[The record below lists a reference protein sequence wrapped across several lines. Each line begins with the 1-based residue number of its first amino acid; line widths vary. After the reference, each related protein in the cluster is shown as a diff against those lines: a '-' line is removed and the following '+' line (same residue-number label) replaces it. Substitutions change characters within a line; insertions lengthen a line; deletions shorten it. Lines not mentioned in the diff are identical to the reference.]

1 MDILNKMK
9 VPELKSV
16 LREYKKVHYQPY
28 SKLNREGLI
37 KLIVHHKLHENDL
50 SKHMKVKVITKKKT
64 QPKKDEKKPEQ
75 EIKSS
80 LLSEYYDFILPYSSG
95 SVDTVRGRAKEIIE
109 MVNKFI
115 SKGKGIIDAN
125 MVTVALKLKDLA
137 ENLLRQ
143 RIKAQTKTKSV
154 STDYLTRIHKK
165 YPTTNISNL
174 RQAEKWIKEKF
185 IDNGFASKI
194 AFAMRENV
202 TIPTKRSLRNNPE
215 GTRGKEEAQKLRSA
229 QENARSLVK
238 PLIPSFHATIKNPV
252 MVEIFSNMMIDK
264 DNLIDVLDSDAYFRA
279 AFALTYGKKSIYT
292 DTPDSRR
299 KVIELVTNDKNT
311 DVITQIEAEKI
322 IARRNEL
329 KRERWRK
336 EQNDLHQQ
344 TQKDKRNEKN
354 AKRQEHIRKVM
365 NDKDYTYK
373 EAVKYIKE
381 NKAFIYA

>member
-37 KLIVHHKLHENDL
+37 KLIVRHKLHENDL
-50 SKHMKVKVITKKKT
+50 SKHIKVKVIKKKT
-64 QPKKDEKKPEQ
+64 PPKKDENKPKLLKPDKPIEIQ
-75 EIKSS
+75 E
-80 LLSEYYDFILPYSSG
+80 D
-95 SVDTVRGRAKEIIE
+95 
-109 MVNKFI
+109 
-115 SKGKGIIDAN
+115 SKN
-125 MVTVALKLKDLA
+125 
-137 ENLLRQ
+137 
-143 RIKAQTKTKSV
+143 V

-174 RQAEKWIKEKF
+174 RQAEKWIKEKL